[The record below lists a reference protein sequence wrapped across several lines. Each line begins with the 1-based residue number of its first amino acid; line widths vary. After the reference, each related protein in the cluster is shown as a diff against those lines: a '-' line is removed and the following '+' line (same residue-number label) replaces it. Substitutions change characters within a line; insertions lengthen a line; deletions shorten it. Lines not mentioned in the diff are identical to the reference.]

1 MRLRFLKNG
10 NIKVWYVLMDWYSST
25 ENPKHRLKINSPKAE
40 HSTCVPENNIYYWNE
55 NKMSDSAPF

>member
-1 MRLRFLKNG
+1 
-10 NIKVWYVLMDWYSST
+10 MDWYSST

-40 HSTCVPENNIYYWNE
+40 HSTCVPENNVYYWNE